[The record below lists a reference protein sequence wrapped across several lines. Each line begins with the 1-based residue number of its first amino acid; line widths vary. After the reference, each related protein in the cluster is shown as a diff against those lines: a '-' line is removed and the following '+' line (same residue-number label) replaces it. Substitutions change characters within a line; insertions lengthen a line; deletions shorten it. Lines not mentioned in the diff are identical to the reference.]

1 MLLQLIVSGI
11 SLGAIYA
18 LVALSMTVAF
28 RATTIVQF
36 GHGDVIMGGAFVVYV
51 LVIFLGLPYFAAALA
66 GVALLF
72 LLGLAMWR
80 GLMKPLGAAPHLTFA
95 MMTVAVS
102 YLLRGI
108 ARAIWGREVLPM
120 PTVLSH
126 QPVEICNVYIT
137 PHNMVI
143 TGIILVLVAIF
154 FLVFQKSRVGQL
166 IQAVFQ
172 TERGAALVGINVSAF
187 HSTMWGVGAA
197 MGAIGGILIAPITL
211 LHPDMGAH
219 LLMRGFAAMTL
230 GGFGSLTGAV
240 VGGILV
246 ALIEMIAGAYLST
259 AFIDISAYTVII
271 IVLVIRPAGLF
282 GRVETVRV

>member
-36 GHGDVIMGGAFVVYV
+36 GHGDVVMGGAFVVYV
-51 LVIFLGLPYFAAALA
+51 LVIFLGLPYLAAALA
-66 GVALLF
+66 GVCLLF
-72 LLGLAMWR
+72 FLGFAMWR
-80 GLMKPLGAAPHLTFA
+80 GLMRPLGAAPHLTFA

-108 ARAIWGREVLPM
+108 ARAIWGRDVLPM
-120 PTVLSH
+120 PSILSH
-126 QPVEICNVYIT
+126 QPIEIANVFIT
-137 PHNMVI
+137 PLNIVI
-143 TGIILVLVAIF
+143 TSIILILVVIF
-154 FLVFQKSRVGQL
+154 FLVFHKSRIGQL

-172 TERGAALVGINVSAF
+172 TERGATLVGINVSAF

-230 GGFGSLTGAV
+230 GGFGSLPGAL
-240 VGGILV
+240 VGGILM
-246 ALIEMIAGAYLST
+246 ALIEMIAGAYIST

-271 IVLVIRPAGLF
+271 IVLIVRPAGLF
-282 GRVETVRV
+282 GRIETIRI

>member
-1 MLLQLIVSGI
+1 
-11 SLGAIYA
+11 
-18 LVALSMTVAF
+18 
-28 RATTIVQF
+28 
-36 GHGDVIMGGAFVVYV
+36 
-51 LVIFLGLPYFAAALA
+51 
-66 GVALLF
+66 
-72 LLGLAMWR
+72 
-80 GLMKPLGAAPHLTFA
+80 LMKPLGAAPHLTFA

-108 ARAIWGREVLPM
+108 ARAIWGRDVLPM

-126 QPVEICNVYIT
+126 QPFEIFNVYIT
-137 PHNMVI
+137 PQNMVI
-143 TGIILVLVAIF
+143 TGVILVLVAIF

-172 TERGAALVGINVSAF
+172 TERGAALVGINVPAF

-230 GGFGSLTGAV
+230 GGFGSLAGAV
-240 VGGILV
+240 VGGILM

-259 AFIDISAYTVII
+259 ALIDISAYTVII

-282 GRVETVRV
+282 GRIEAVRV

>member
-1 MLLQLIVSGI
+1 
-11 SLGAIYA
+11 
-18 LVALSMTVAF
+18 MTVAF

-36 GHGDVIMGGAFVVYV
+36 GHGDMVMGGAFVVYV
-51 LVIFLGLPYFAAALA
+51 LVIFLGLPYMAAALA
-66 GVALLF
+66 GVAMLF
-72 LLGLAMWR
+72 FLGLAMWR

-108 ARAIWGREVLPM
+108 ARAIWGRDVLPM

-126 QPVEICNVYIT
+126 QPFEIFNVYIT
-137 PHNMVI
+137 PQNMVI
-143 TGIILVLVAIF
+143 TGVILVLVAIF

-172 TERGAALVGINVSAF
+172 TERGAALVGINVPAF

-230 GGFGSLTGAV
+230 GGFGSLAGAV
-240 VGGILV
+240 VGGILM

-259 AFIDISAYTVII
+259 ALIDISAYTVII

-282 GRVETVRV
+282 GRIEAVRV